1 MEFLIKLVIW
11 GAALFTFL
19 LLYRAV
25 GDRLTE
31 YCKRNKSERK
41 REDCG
46 IQVKLGFV
54 LGGLLAAWSL
64 TKVML

>member
-1 MEFLIKLVIW
+1 MEFLIELAVW
-11 GAALFTFL
+11 GATLVAAFQ
-19 LLYRAV
+19 LYRAV
-25 GDRLTE
+25 GDRLTDH
-31 YCKRNKSERK
+31 CKRNKAERK

-64 TKVML
+64 TRVIT